1 MKKKVA
7 IIGTVDLPA
16 NYDGAQILAEHLIKN
31 LQQEYDLSVHCSEK
45 KYAKGIRAVSN
56 LGAKLH
62 ALDFDTLLI

>member
-1 MKKKVA
+1 MNKKVA
-7 IIGTVDLPA
+7 VIETVGLPA
-16 NYDGAQILAEHLIKN
+16 NYESAQTLTEHLIKN

-45 KYAKGIRAVSN
+45 KYAKGNRAVSN